1 LIDSADRS
9 DTLRTNNEN
18 RQAGYRDYFDQ
29 GQLAQME
36 ELLRT
41 RLSPVFGYA
50 MALRPVLEDD
60 APREQP

>member
-1 LIDSADRS
+1 
-9 DTLRTNNEN
+9 
-18 RQAGYRDYFDQ
+18 
-29 GQLAQME
+29 ME

-50 MALRPVLEDD
+50 MPLRPVLEDD